1 MRITKDVVYSRSGML
16 LDLYAPDRDGYDLVL
31 WFHGGGLESGDR
43 RCEALAENAVAHG
56 LGFASAEYR
65 MYPQARYPD
74 YLLDAAWAVAYLQK
88 HAPGFG
94 AGQRLIVSGQSA
106 GAYLTMML
114 ALNPAFLRNAGADA
128 SRVFA
133 FVADSAQQTTHFN
146 VLRERGVD
154 SRAERIDEAAPLFYV
169 GQTPLSAPLLM
180 LAYAQDIPC
189 RLQQNELMLHSL
201 RRFDPA
207 APVELHVLP
216 GGHCEGSSH
225 AGENGDFP
233 YVLELKRFIDRL
245 N

>member
-1 MRITKDVVYSRSGML
+1 MRITKNVVYSPSGML

-31 WFHGGGLESGDR
+31 WFHGGGLEGGSR

-88 HAPGFG
+88 HASGFG

-114 ALNPAFLRNAGADA
+114 ALNPALLRNAGADA

-169 GQTPLSAPLLM
+169 GQAALPAPLLM
-180 LAYAQDIPC
+180 LSYTQDIPC

-201 RRFDPA
+201 RRFHPDAPA
-207 APVELHVLP
+207 ELHVLP

-233 YVLELKRFIDRL
+233 YVLELKQFIDRL